1 MKKCRLLIMLVL
13 PAILLFSCKQKSP
26 EITLIEPTLSIKAP
40 ASASLDEND
49 FFYTD
54 LLITSLGENE
64 YPAASFCIDFDKE
77 KLKFIGIENGVV
89 TLENGDIPEFSVDA
103 DYANKIGQIH
113 LLYVGEHCFSQS
125 GLANTENTIL
135 RLKFSPK
142 GNITEGTECQF
153 SIADAVFAAKE
164 EEKSLANSKQ
174 NLQTVSASTKLCE
187 MESNRRLSDGKS
199 TKQDDY
205 KTDPVPY
212 GKPLPVEPDNAETDN
227 KKIHTCTFAI
237 DCKTIFKNRD
247 DLNPDKECVL
257 PESGILLAT
266 QEVEF
271 KEGES
276 VFDVL
281 KRICKDNKIHME
293 FSWTPIYNSAYV
305 EGIGNLY
312 EFDCGDLSG
321 WMYRVNGWY
330 PNYGCSRYQLA
341 EGDVVEW
348 RYTCDLGKDVGCD
361 WMSE

>member
-1 MKKCRLLIMLVL
+1 M
-13 PAILLFSCKQKSP
+13 
-26 EITLIEPTLSIKAP
+26 
-40 ASASLDEND
+40 
-49 FFYTD
+49 
-54 LLITSLGENE
+54 
-64 YPAASFCIDFDKE
+64 
-77 KLKFIGIENGVV
+77 
-89 TLENGDIPEFSVDA
+89 
-103 DYANKIGQIH
+103 
-113 LLYVGEHCFSQS
+113 
-125 GLANTENTIL
+125 
-135 RLKFSPK
+135 
-142 GNITEGTECQF
+142 
-153 SIADAVFAAKE
+153 
-164 EEKSLANSKQ
+164 
-174 NLQTVSASTKLCE
+174 
-187 MESNRRLSDGKS
+187 
-199 TKQDDY
+199 
-205 KTDPVPY
+205 
-212 GKPLPVEPDNAETDN
+212 
-227 KKIHTCTFAI
+227 
-237 DCKTIFKNRD
+237 
-247 DLNPDKECVL
+247 L